1 MMTSK
6 ERMEAAF
13 QCKEV
18 DRVPVFCEQGG
29 INRRALGITYH
40 EMVTD
45 GEKNALTDLAW
56 HDVIGDDGVGVYFD
70 TGVLAEA
77 FGKPL
82 LTSKKS
88 RRTRTPPGTSS
99 SHPTTTTTSSA
110 STSWLR
116 PAFARCSR
124 APTSSPHELATR
136 SCRAR
141 SRSNLS
147 SRSVACA
154 ACSSC

>member
-1 MMTSK
+1 MQRGRPGAGSSG
-6 ERMEAAF
+6 
-13 QCKEV
+13 
-18 DRVPVFCEQGG
+18 EQGG
-29 INRRALGITYH
+29 INRRALGITYD

-45 GEKNALTDLAW
+45 GEKNALTDLAG

-70 TGVLAEA
+70 TGVLAQA
-77 FGKPL
+77 FGQPL
-82 LTSKKS
+82 LYLKEEPPYPYPAGYILKS
-88 RRTRTPPGTSS
+88 PDDYHNLERIDLMAAPRFREMLKGTDII
-99 SHPTTTTTSSA
+99 A
-110 STSWLR
+110 
-116 PAFARCSR
+116 
-124 APTSSPHELATR
+124 HELATR